1 MTSLKQWYF
10 VTGTTTSSNSLYDDF
25 QSGTYVLPEGSTSP
39 NGKWI
44 AKWNGYGQAGVKT
57 VSGNNIFYEF
67 PKASMLP
74 SETHSNLVVSSK
86 KFSDFTLD
94 LDMNTFKQLR
104 QSAPP
109 NTWETAWVF
118 WRYVDLYHHYYF
130 VPKTNGIEFG
140 KKDNNCNCEQQVFLK
155 TASAPKVQLGTWN
168 HIKISSIGKHTS
180 VWVDGTKVIDMDDP
194 SYNSAQ
200 MASGSVGLYNEDA
213 SVGFDNVRIGPP

>member
-1 MTSLKQWYF
+1 MTTFNL
-10 VTGTTTSSNSLYDDF
+10 VH
-25 QSGTYVLPEGSTSP
+25 TYYQKEVTSP

-67 PKASMLP
+67 PKTSMQ
-74 SETHSNLVVSSK
+74 SGETHSNLVVTSK
-86 KFSDFTLD
+86 KFSDFTLE

-104 QSAPP
+104 QNAPP

-130 VPKTNGIEFG
+130 VLKTNGIEFG

-180 VWVDGTKVIDMDDP
+180 VWVDGMKVIDMDDP
-194 SYNSAQ
+194 SYNNAQ